1 MEKQNLYIFN
11 FSTFLAR
18 ILILLT
24 LIGLPIS
31 FLFEELII
39 YRTET
44 NGAYKIKRIL
54 SNDIAN
60 EIPIFGSSRAEA
72 NFVPS
77 LIYEDNCFNYGM
89 SGTGANVW
97 LFFLEKEIN
106 KKKKTPII
114 INYDLGGLKYADG
127 NLSNYIPNWKTTKD
141 ILNTEEIYRY
151 NLSFFKY
158 FGYYEY
164 YLKLFLN
171 ERFNVTK
178 GNDNGGNFEENVLT
192 ISKFEDLVKKRKNT
206 AYSFTNNKQL
216 LSKFTNLINST
227 ERTIVLVISPYHIS
241 CFDSTQNIDEENN
254 LLKELDLKGNVE
266 LIDFRN
272 LISEDS
278 LFFDTTHLT
287 YNGAKIFSK
296 KLKEALLQR
305 NIIN

>member
-54 SNDIAN
+54 SNDITN

-97 LFFLEKEIN
+97 LFFLKKEISKN
-106 KKKKTPII
+106 RKTPII
-114 INYDLGGLKYADG
+114 INYDLGGLKHADG
-127 NLSNYIPNWKTTKD
+127 NVSNYIPNWKATKD
-141 ILNTEEIYRY
+141 ILNAEEIYRY
-151 NLSFFKY
+151 NLPFLKY

-192 ISKFEDLVKKRKNT
+192 RSKFEDLVKKRKNT

-241 CFDSTQNIDEENN
+241 CFDSTQNRDEENN

-272 LISEDS
+272 LIEEDS

-296 KLKEALLQR
+296 KLKEVLLQR